1 MEPNLSEYI
10 TEYWETQDRLN
21 SNYSDEEW
29 AEREDAGYE
38 DRVFEEMNRKDN

>member
-10 TEYWETQDRLN
+10 TEYWETQDKLN

-29 AEREDAGYE
+29 AEREDQDYE
-38 DRVFEEMNRKDN
+38 DKFLEEEN